1 MINREKRSADTVSSK
16 FLVKTSNLID
26 LCWFYSKHTMKE
38 VRGVVQL
45 QRALLEASDLAV
57 EKPKDTEQLRAL
69 VKLTHQ
75 TFTVLGLDREM

>member
-1 MINREKRSADTVSSK
+1 
-16 FLVKTSNLID
+16 
-26 LCWFYSKHTMKE
+26 MKE